1 MPIKYQRTVK
11 TSNQPSQSPL
21 NKQLINFLVRWED
34 VNLPVKSNISVVF
47 LTDIIFFYYIR
58 LKVSF
63 LRFLFRS
70 WVFKYLWKVFLLY
83 YYVETTIWKISCGS
97 WRECYFWLHLVS
109 SSKIVGKSES
119 IIRGV
124 FTLRKKWSFPLRV
137 YSVNVTKS
145 AVSCGGFC
153 HIYWRDP

>member
-1 MPIKYQRTVK
+1 MMPIKYQRTVK
-11 TSNQPSQSPL
+11 TSNQLSQSPL
-21 NKQLINFLVRWED
+21 NKQLINFLVRWEY

-63 LRFLFRS
+63 LLFLFRS

-97 WRECYFWLHLVS
+97 WRDVIFDFTWFQVPRLLAS
-109 SSKIVGKSES
+109 LSQLSEAYS
-119 IIRGV
+119 HCPKNEV
-124 FTLRKKWSFPLRV
+124 F
-137 YSVNVTKS
+137 
-145 AVSCGGFC
+145 
-153 HIYWRDP
+153 H